1 MAVPDRDVTVIGAG
15 IVGTC
20 CALYLQ
26 REGFKVRLVDRAGP
40 GEGASFGNAGNLG
53 FASCVPL
60 GLPGVMKKVPRM
72 LFDADSPL
80 RLRINHLPKALPW
93 LLRFLAASRPAAV
106 EAIAD
111 ARHSLL
117 SRLHEGYDPLV
128 ADAGAK
134 DLINPSG
141 LIMTWE
147 SEEAFAGA
155 AYALDLRRRRG
166 IHFETLDGN
175 EARQIEPA
183 LTPAVVRAIHIPRLA
198 HVLDPLR
205 LTQALARS
213 FAEKGG
219 EVVRAAV
226 RGFEIGPEG
235 PTGIVTERGGMPAR
249 RVVIAAGAW
258 SRPLAAQLG
267 SAVPLEAE
275 CGYHVM
281 FPEQELTLRV
291 AVMSADRYI
300 AVTHMKEGIRAAGIA
315 EFAGIDAPVD
325 MAIARRVGRQAQALL
340 PRLKGEPGREWMGPR
355 PSHPDSKPVIGRSPR
370 FANVW
375 FAFGHDHIGLA
386 LAGIT
391 GKLIGELV
399 AGRRPSVDLAPF
411 RPDRF

>member
-1 MAVPDRDVTVIGAG
+1 MAVSDRDVTVIGAG
-15 IVGTC
+15 IVGVC

-26 REGFKVRLVDRAGP
+26 REGFKVRLIDRGGP

-53 FASCVPL
+53 IASCVPL
-60 GLPGVMKKVPRM
+60 GLPGVLKKVPRM
-72 LFDADSPL
+72 LFDADAPL
-80 RLRINHLPKALPW
+80 KLQLGHFPRALPW
-93 LLRFLAASRPAAV
+93 LLRFLAASRPASV

-117 SRLHEGYDPLV
+117 SRLHEGYDPLI
-128 ADAGAK
+128 ADAGAQ

-155 AYALDLRRRRG
+155 AYGLDLRRRRG

-175 EARQIEPA
+175 EARQIEPS
-183 LTPAVVRAIHIPRLA
+183 LSPAVARAVYIPRLA
-198 HVLDPLR
+198 HVMDPLS
-205 LTQALARS
+205 LTQALARD
-213 FAEKGG
+213 FQKRGG
-219 EVVRAAV
+219 AVVRAAV
-226 RGFEIGPEG
+226 SGFETGPDG
-235 PTGIVTERGGMPAR
+235 PRKVVTDQGSLDAAR
-249 RVVIAAGAW
+249 IVIAAGVW

-267 SAVPLEAE
+267 TDVPLEAE
-275 CGYHVM
+275 RGYHVM
-281 FPEQELTLRV
+281 FPEQETKLRV

-300 AVTHMKEGIRAAGIA
+300 AVTHMNESIRAAGIA
-315 EFAGIDAPVD
+315 EFAAPDAPPN
-325 MAIARRVGRQAQALL
+325 MAIAKTVRRHAQALI
-340 PRLKGEPGREWMGPR
+340 PRLKGEPKSEWMGPR

-370 FANVW
+370 FPNVW

-399 AGRRPSVDLAPF
+399 AGKPPSVDLSPF

>member
-1 MAVPDRDVTVIGAG
+1 MTAERDVTVIGAG

-53 FASCVPL
+53 IASCVPL
-60 GLPGVMKKVPRM
+60 GLPGVLKKVPRM

-80 RLRINHLPKALPW
+80 KLRLGHLPRALPW
-93 LLRFLAASRPAAV
+93 LMRFVAASRPRAV

-128 ADAGAK
+128 ADAGAR

-147 SEEAFAGA
+147 SDEAFAGA
-155 AYALDLRRRRG
+155 SYALDLRRRRG

-183 LTPAVVRAIHIPRLA
+183 LSPAVRRAIYIPRLA

-205 LTQALARS
+205 LTQALAKS
-213 FAEKGG
+213 FVAKGG

-226 RGFEIGPEG
+226 RGFAMGPDG
-235 PTGIVTERGGMPAR
+235 PTGIATDGGSLPASR
-249 RVVIAAGAW
+249 IVVAAGVW

-267 SAVPLEAE
+267 SDVPLEAE
-275 CGYHVM
+275 RGYHVM
-281 FPEQELTLRV
+281 FPEQETKLRV

-300 AVTHMKEGIRAAGIA
+300 AVTHMQEGIRAAGIA
-315 EFAGIDAPVD
+315 EFAGVDAPAD
-325 MAIARRVGRQAQALL
+325 MAIARRVARQARALL
-340 PRLKGEPGREWMGPR
+340 PRLAGEPKSEWMGPR

-370 FANVW
+370 HANVW

-386 LAGIT
+386 LGGIT

-399 AGRRPSVDLAPF
+399 AGRKPSVDLAPF